1 MVQRPL
7 KDNPKALA
15 FLSEVIPA
23 MNVGNFDNSDPMTDY
38 FHVGWYVD
46 VNLGR
51 WDKPYVYTS
60 EVSNMWKEMKS
71 FRFVLRNKLNGKT
84 FSYTD
89 HLNLVDKTKE
99 WYVTWVM
106 QKHFKSENLDVVRI
120 SKDVSGLGRRFKQ
133 VYSESKGWME
143 GDLTKVNPYV

>member
-1 MVQRPL
+1 MFTL
-7 KDNPKALA
+7 
-15 FLSEVIPA
+15 
-23 MNVGNFDNSDPMTDY
+23 
-38 FHVGWYVD
+38 
-46 VNLGR
+46 
-51 WDKPYVYTS
+51 

-89 HLNLVDKTKE
+89 HLNLDDKTKE

-106 QKHFKSENLDVVRI
+106 QKHFKSQNLDVVRI

>member
-1 MVQRPL
+1 MFTL
-7 KDNPKALA
+7 
-15 FLSEVIPA
+15 
-23 MNVGNFDNSDPMTDY
+23 
-38 FHVGWYVD
+38 
-46 VNLGR
+46 
-51 WDKPYVYTS
+51 

-99 WYVTWVM
+99 WYVTWVI
-106 QKHFKSENLDVVRI
+106 QKHFKSQNLDGVRI
-120 SKDVSGLGRRFKQ
+120 SKDVAGLGRRFKQ